1 MHLYSWAFI
10 AFVLMVIGTAILL
23 LDDRH
28 CPAVSLVSTA
38 RTLPLS
44 AFVMFFVL
52 AVGNVISTVLICG
65 GGFCPETPAGYL
77 ILNDN
82 LSLTMLS
89 EAF

>member
-1 MHLYSWAFI
+1 MN
-10 AFVLMVIGTAILL
+10 VL
-23 LDDRH
+23 
-28 CPAVSLVSTA
+28 S
-38 RTLPLS
+38 LS
-44 AFVMFFVL
+44 AFVMFLAL

-82 LSLTMLS
+82 LSLTMLG